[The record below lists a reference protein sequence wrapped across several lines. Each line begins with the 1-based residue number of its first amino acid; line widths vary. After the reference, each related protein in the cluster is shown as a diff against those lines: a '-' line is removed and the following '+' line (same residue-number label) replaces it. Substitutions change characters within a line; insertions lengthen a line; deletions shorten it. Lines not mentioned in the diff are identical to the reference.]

1 MHGIYIATLM
11 KSNPNISYISVKK
24 ARNILEQFIRCNR
37 MPCLETIHVRNSY
50 KRVLAKSVMSTRD
63 IPAFDSSHMDG
74 YAVKAEDIINASEQT
89 PSVLKLKQDKTK
101 PTKRS
106 FLHYFLQKQEAF
118 RITTGGYL
126 PHGSDTVVPLEDT
139 QVADNKNEV
148 CITKALPKGS
158 FVYNRGRDVKKNH
171 QVMKS
176 GRLLRPQDLG
186 LLSSLYITKVKVFRR
201 PRVAIIST
209 GSELTSNSKY
219 VKSGKVLDTHSSIIS
234 KLVEELGGISFIM
247 GIVPDD
253 ISRIRNKIERAISQS
268 MDLILTLG
276 GSSVGQ
282 YDLVEAA
289 INSISKPKI
298 FFHGVKLDRGR
309 VTGVAISKCKP
320 IIIMPGPIQGA
331 INAFII
337 FAKPIIQLLSGQM
350 LERPITIDA
359 RITQEWNAR
368 KRFPDFTK
376 IVYVHLRMKENGK
389 HEADCVIGETETLTT
404 FTRSNGYVLVN
415 EKTTS
420 IKAGEIV
427 KVNLLP
433 GLSYVN
439 GQLEIA

>member
-1 MHGIYIATLM
+1 M
-11 KSNPNISYISVKK
+11 KLNPNISYISVKK
-24 ARNILEQFIRCNR
+24 ASNILERFIMCNR
-37 MPCLETIHVRNSY
+37 ILCYETIHVRDSY
-50 KRVLAKSVMSTRD
+50 KRVLAKSIISTRD

-74 YAVKAEDIINASEQT
+74 YAVKGEDIISASEQT
-89 PSVLKLKQDKTK
+89 PSVLKLKQDKIELTK
-101 PTKRS
+101 KPSLR
-106 FLHYFLQKQEAF
+106 YFLQKREAF
-118 RITTGGYL
+118 RITTGGCL
-126 PHGSDTVVPLEDT
+126 PHGANTVVPLEDT
-139 QVADNKNEV
+139 QVANNKNE
-148 CITKALPKGS
+148 IFIMKALPKGS
-158 FVYNRGRDVKKNH
+158 FVYCRGHDIKKNH

-176 GRLLRPQDLG
+176 GRILRPQDIG
-186 LLSSLYITKVKVFRR
+186 LLSSLYITKVKVFKR
-201 PRVAIIST
+201 PKVAIIST

-234 KLVEELGGISFIM
+234 KLVEELGGISFEM
-247 GIVPDD
+247 GIVPDNV
-253 ISRIRNKIERAISQS
+253 SRIRNKIERAISQS

-276 GSSVGQ
+276 GSSVGE

-309 VTGVAISKCKP
+309 VTGVAISKGKP

-337 FAKPIIQLLSGQM
+337 FAKPIIKLLSGQI
-350 LERPITIDA
+350 LGKPIAIDA
-359 RITQEWNAR
+359 RITQEWNVR
-368 KRFPDFTK
+368 KKFPHFTK
-376 IVYVHLRMKENGK
+376 IVYVHLKMKENGK
-389 HEADCVIGETETLTT
+389 YEADPIIGETETLTT

-415 EKTTS
+415 EKTTH

-439 GQLEIA
+439 GQLQIA

>member
-1 MHGIYIATLM
+1 MHRIYIAILM

-24 ARNILEQFIRCNR
+24 ASNILERFIMCNR
-37 MPCLETIHVRNSY
+37 ILCYETIHVRDSY
-50 KRVLAKSVMSTRD
+50 KRVLAKSIMSTRD

-74 YAVKAEDIINASEQT
+74 YAVRGEDIIGASEQT
-89 PSVLKLKQDKTK
+89 PSVLKLKQDKIELTK
-101 PTKRS
+101 KPSLR
-106 FLHYFLQKQEAF
+106 YFLQKQEAF
-118 RITTGGYL
+118 QITTGGYL
-126 PHGSDTVVPLEDT
+126 PHGANTVVPLEDT
-139 QVADNKNEV
+139 QVANNKNE
-148 CITKALPKGS
+148 IFIMKALPKGS
-158 FVYNRGRDVKKNH
+158 FVYCRGHDIKKNH

-176 GRLLRPQDLG
+176 GRILRPQDIG
-186 LLSSLYITKVKVFRR
+186 LLSSLYITKVQVFKR
-201 PRVAIIST
+201 PKVAIIST

-234 KLVEELGGISFIM
+234 KLVEELGGISFVM

-253 ISRIRNKIERAISQS
+253 VSRIRNKIERAISQS

-276 GSSVGQ
+276 GSSVGE

-309 VTGVAISKCKP
+309 VTGVAISKGKP

-337 FAKPIIQLLSGQM
+337 FAKPIIKLLSGQI
-350 LERPITIDA
+350 LGKPIAIDA

-368 KRFPDFTK
+368 EKFPHFTK
-376 IVYVHLRMKENGK
+376 IVYVHLKMKENGK
-389 HEADCVIGETETLTT
+389 YEADLVIGETETLTT

-415 EKTTS
+415 EKTTR

-439 GQLEIA
+439 GRLQIA

>member
-1 MHGIYIATLM
+1 
-11 KSNPNISYISVKK
+11 
-24 ARNILEQFIRCNR
+24 
-37 MPCLETIHVRNSY
+37 
-50 KRVLAKSVMSTRD
+50 
-63 IPAFDSSHMDG
+63 MDG
-74 YAVKAEDIINASEQT
+74 YAVKAEDIIGASEQT
-89 PSVLKLKQDKTK
+89 PPVLKLKQDKIELTK
-101 PTKRS
+101 KS
-106 FLHYFLQKQEAF
+106 SLHYFLQKQEAF

-126 PHGSDTVVPLEDT
+126 PHGANTVVPLEDT
-139 QVADNKNEV
+139 RVADNKNEV
-148 CITKALPKGS
+148 CIMKALPKGS
-158 FVYNRGRDVKKNH
+158 FVYYKGRDIKKNH

-176 GRLLRPQDLG
+176 GRILRPQDIG
-186 LLSSLYITKVKVFRR
+186 LLSSLYITKVKVFKR
-201 PRVAIIST
+201 PKVAIIST

-234 KLVEELGGISFIM
+234 KLVEELGGISFTM

-253 ISRIRNKIERAISQS
+253 VSRIRNKIERAISQS

-276 GSSVGQ
+276 GSSVGE

-309 VTGVAISKCKP
+309 VTGVAISKGKP

-337 FAKPIIQLLSGQM
+337 FAKPIIKLLSGQM
-350 LERPITIDA
+350 MGKPITIDA

-368 KRFPDFTK
+368 ERFPNFTK
-376 IVYVHLRMKENGK
+376 IVYVHLRMKESGK
-389 HEADCVIGETETLTT
+389 YEADLVIGETETLTT
-404 FTRSNGYVLVN
+404 FTQSNGYVLVN
-415 EKTTS
+415 EKTTR

-439 GQLEIA
+439 GQLQIA

>member
-1 MHGIYIATLM
+1 
-11 KSNPNISYISVKK
+11 
-24 ARNILEQFIRCNR
+24 
-37 MPCLETIHVRNSY
+37 
-50 KRVLAKSVMSTRD
+50 
-63 IPAFDSSHMDG
+63 MDG

-89 PSVLKLKQDKTK
+89 PSILKLKQDKIELSK
-101 PTKRS
+101 KS
-106 FLHYFLQKQEAF
+106 SLHYFLQKQETL

-126 PHGSDTVVPLEDT
+126 PRGANTVVPLENT
-139 QVADNKNEV
+139 QLADNKNEV
-148 CITKALPKGS
+148 YILKALPKES
-158 FVYNRGRDVKKNH
+158 FVYYRGRDIKKNH
-171 QVMKS
+171 RVLKS
-176 GRLLRPQDLG
+176 GKILRPQDIG
-186 LLSSLYITKVKVFRR
+186 LLSSLYITKVKVFKR
-201 PRVAIIST
+201 PKVAIIST

-219 VKSGKVLDTHSSIIS
+219 AKSGKVLDTHSSIIS
-234 KLVEELGGISFIM
+234 KLVEELGGISSIM

-253 ISRIRNKIERAISQS
+253 VLRIRNKIERAISQS

-276 GSSVGQ
+276 GSSVGE

-309 VTGVAISKCKP
+309 VTGGAIIKGKP

-350 LERPITIDA
+350 LGKPITIDA

>member
-1 MHGIYIATLM
+1 M

-24 ARNILEQFIRCNR
+24 ARNILEQFIICNR
-37 MPCLETIHVRNSY
+37 ILCYETIFVRDSY
-50 KRVLAKSVMSTRD
+50 KRVLAKSIISTRD

-89 PSVLKLKQDKTK
+89 PSVLKLKQDKIELTK
-101 PTKRS
+101 KS
-106 FLHYFLQKQEAF
+106 SLHYFLQKQEAF

-126 PHGSDTVVPLEDT
+126 PRGANTVVPLENT
-139 QVADNKNEV
+139 QLADNKNEV
-148 CITKALPKGS
+148 YILKALPKES
-158 FVYNRGRDVKKNH
+158 FVYYRGRDIKKNH
-171 QVMKS
+171 QVLKS
-176 GRLLRPQDLG
+176 GRILRPQDIG
-186 LLSSLYITKVKVFRR
+186 LLSSLYITKVKVFKR
-201 PRVAIIST
+201 PKVAIIST

-219 VKSGKVLDTHSSIIS
+219 AKSGKVLDTHSSIIS

-253 ISRIRNKIERAISQS
+253 VLRIRNKVERAISQS

-276 GSSVGQ
+276 GSSVGE

-309 VTGVAISKCKP
+309 VTGGAIIKGKP

-337 FAKPIIQLLSGQM
+337 FAKPIIKLLSGQI
-350 LERPITIDA
+350 LEKPIIIDA

-368 KRFPDFTK
+368 ERFPNFTK
-376 IVYVHLRMKENGK
+376 IVYIHLRMKENGTY
-389 HEADCVIGETETLTT
+389 EADYIIGETETLTT
-404 FTRSNGYVLVN
+404 FTRSNGYILIN
-415 EKTTS
+415 EKTTR

-439 GQLEIA
+439 GQLEIV

>member
-1 MHGIYIATLM
+1 MHRIYIAILM

-24 ARNILEQFIRCNR
+24 ASNILEQFIICNR
-37 MPCLETIHVRNSY
+37 TLRYETIHVRDSY
-50 KRVLAKSVMSTRD
+50 KRVLAKSIISTRD

-74 YAVKAEDIINASEQT
+74 YAVKAEDIISASEQT
-89 PSVLKLKQDKTK
+89 PSVLKLKQDKIELTK
-101 PTKRS
+101 KFS
-106 FLHYFLQKQEAF
+106 LHYFLQKQEAF

-126 PHGSDTVVPLEDT
+126 PHGANTVVPLEDT
-139 QVADNKNEV
+139 RVADNKDEV
-148 CITKALPKGS
+148 CIMKALPKGS
-158 FVYNRGRDVKKNH
+158 FVYYKGRDIKRNH
-171 QVMKS
+171 QVMKG
-176 GRLLRPQDLG
+176 GRILRPQDIG
-186 LLSSLYITKVKVFRR
+186 LLSSLYITKVKVFKR
-201 PRVAIIST
+201 PKVAIIST

-234 KLVEELGGISFIM
+234 KLVEELGGISFTM

-253 ISRIRNKIERAISQS
+253 VSRIRNKIERAISQS

-276 GSSVGQ
+276 GSSVGE

-309 VTGVAISKCKP
+309 VTGVAISKDKP

-337 FAKPIIQLLSGQM
+337 FAKPIIKLLSGQM
-350 LERPITIDA
+350 MGKPITIDA

-368 KRFPDFTK
+368 EKFPNFTK

-389 HEADCVIGETETLTT
+389 YEADLVIGETETLTT
-404 FTRSNGYVLVN
+404 FTQSNGYVLVN
-415 EKTTS
+415 EATTC

-439 GQLEIA
+439 GQLQIA

>member
-1 MHGIYIATLM
+1 M
-11 KSNPNISYISVKK
+11 KLNPNISYISVKK
-24 ARNILEQFIRCNR
+24 ASNILERFIMCNR
-37 MPCLETIHVRNSY
+37 ILCYETIHVRDSY
-50 KRVLAKSVMSTRD
+50 KRVLAKSIISTRD

-74 YAVKAEDIINASEQT
+74 YAVKGEDIISASEQT
-89 PSVLKLKQDKTK
+89 PSVLKLKQDKIELTK
-101 PTKRS
+101 KPSLR
-106 FLHYFLQKQEAF
+106 YFLQKQEAF
-118 RITTGGYL
+118 QITTGGYL
-126 PHGSDTVVPLEDT
+126 PHGANTVVPLEDT
-139 QVADNKNEV
+139 QVANNKNE
-148 CITKALPKGS
+148 IFIMKALPKGS
-158 FVYNRGRDVKKNH
+158 FVYYRGHDIKKNH

-176 GRLLRPQDLG
+176 GRILRPQDIG
-186 LLSSLYITKVKVFRR
+186 LLSSLYITKVKVFKR
-201 PRVAIIST
+201 PKVAIIST

-253 ISRIRNKIERAISQS
+253 VSRIRNKIERAISQS

-337 FAKPIIQLLSGQM
+337 FAKPIIKLLSGQI
-350 LERPITIDA
+350 LGKPIAIDA

-368 KRFPDFTK
+368 KKFPHFTK
-376 IVYVHLRMKENGK
+376 IVYVHLKTKENGK
-389 HEADCVIGETETLTT
+389 YETDLVIGETETLTT

-415 EKTTS
+415 EKTTR

-439 GQLEIA
+439 GQLQIA

>member
-1 MHGIYIATLM
+1 M

-24 ARNILEQFIRCNR
+24 AINILEQFIICNR
-37 MPCLETIHVRNSY
+37 ILNYQTIHVRDSY
-50 KRVLAKSVMSTRD
+50 KRVLAKSIMSTSD

-74 YAVKAEDIINASEQT
+74 YAVKAEDIISASKQT
-89 PSVLKLKQDKTK
+89 PSVLKLKQDKIELTK
-101 PTKRS
+101 KSP
-106 FLHYFLQKQEAF
+106 LHYLLQKQEAI
-118 RITTGGYL
+118 RITTGAYL
-126 PHGSDTVVPLEDT
+126 PHGANTVVPLEDT
-139 QVADNKNEV
+139 QVPDNKNEV
-148 CITKALPKGS
+148 YIMKALPKGS
-158 FVYNRGRDVKKNH
+158 FVYYRGRDIKKNH

-176 GRLLRPQDLG
+176 GRILRPQDIG
-186 LLSSLYITKVKVFRR
+186 LLSSLYITKVKVFKR
-201 PRVAIIST
+201 PKIAIIST
-209 GSELTSNSKY
+209 GSELTSSSRY

-253 ISRIRNKIERAISQS
+253 VSRIRNKIERAISQS
-268 MDLILTLG
+268 MDLILTQG
-276 GSSVGQ
+276 GSSVGE

-289 INSISKPKI
+289 IKSITKPKI

-309 VTGVAISKCKP
+309 VTGGAIIKGKP

-337 FAKPIIQLLSGQM
+337 FAKPIIKLLSGQM
-350 LERPITIDA
+350 MEKAITIDA

-368 KRFPDFTK
+368 ERFPNFTK
-376 IVYVHLRMKENGK
+376 IVYVHLRMNENGK
-389 HEADCVIGETETLTT
+389 YEADCVIGETETLTT

-415 EKTTS
+415 EATTR